1 MDDRQENIQQC
12 RHHRAEQAGDAVG
25 GVEQPVDRLLGVA
38 VAHQGGDGGLQRR
51 QNTMRSDARPTEEII
66 SSVIDRPEK

>member
-1 MDDRQENIQQC
+1 VASNR
-12 RHHRAEQAGDAVG
+12 
-25 GVEQPVDRLLGVA
+25 PFDRLLGVA

-51 QNTMRSDARPTEEII
+51 RDTMRSEARPTEEMI